1 MTQNR
6 ERKTKMLE
14 IGRTYPKPELS
25 LIFNTRDKQ
34 GLGRKLTRY
43 GIVFDVCGRGE
54 RTTYTIREIT
64 DPFKVFAI
72 TELGFDGNT
81 DFTKLRNFY
90 YHFFEDEIFMAWP
103 DEVKEVKMRE
113 MGHPVSRQTI
123 ANYTYRLEAKNLIN
137 RHTRN
142 FIYYFACGQ
151 RQRLTDREEYL
162 QAWYE
167 YWDDIA
173 SGLNCYDAIAN
184 MITDHDGV
192 ARKQPIPEIN
202 GIYNEKIELMLSY
215 IQQSIETEG

>member
-1 MTQNR
+1 M
-6 ERKTKMLE
+6 
-14 IGRTYPKPELS
+14 
-25 LIFNTRDKQ
+25 
-34 GLGRKLTRY
+34 
-43 GIVFDVCGRGE
+43 
-54 RTTYTIREIT
+54 
-64 DPFKVFAI
+64 FAI

-103 DEVKEVKMRE
+103 DEVKEAKMRE
-113 MGHPVSRQTI
+113 MGQPVSRQTI
-123 ANYTYRLEAKNLIN
+123 ANYTYRLETKNLIN
-137 RHTRN
+137 RHTQN

-202 GIYNEKIELMLSY
+202 GIYNEKIELMLTY

>member
-1 MTQNR
+1 
-6 ERKTKMLE
+6 MLE

-25 LIFNTRDKQ
+25 RIFGTKDKQ
-34 GLGRKLTRY
+34 GLDRKLIRY

-54 RTTYTIREIT
+54 KATYTIKAMT

-103 DEVKEVKMRE
+103 DEVKEMKMRA
-113 MGHPVSRQTI
+113 MGQDVSRQTI
-123 ANYTYRLEAKNLIN
+123 ANYTSRLETNNLIN
-137 RHTRN
+137 RHTKN
-142 FIYYFACGQ
+142 FIYYFACKQEQ
-151 RQRLTDREEYL
+151 RITDREEYL

-173 SGLNCYDAIAN
+173 SGLNSYDAIAN
-184 MITDHDGV
+184 MITDHGGV
-192 ARKQPIPEIN
+192 ARKQPIPEVN
-202 GIYNEKIELMLSY
+202 GIYNEKIEEMLSY
-215 IQQSIETEG
+215 IQQSIENEG

>member
-1 MTQNR
+1 
-6 ERKTKMLE
+6 MLE

-25 LIFNTRDKQ
+25 RIFGTKDKQ
-34 GLGRKLTRY
+34 GLDRKLIRY

-54 RTTYTIREIT
+54 RATYTIKAIT

-90 YHFFEDEIFMAWP
+90 YHFFEDDIFMVWP
-103 DEVKEVKMRE
+103 DEVKEAKMRE
-113 MGHPVSRQTI
+113 MGQPVSRQTI
-123 ANYTYRLEAKNLIN
+123 AVYTDRLEANGLIN
-137 RHTRN
+137 RYTKN
-142 FIYYFACGQ
+142 YFYYFAHKQEQ
-151 RQRLTDREEYL
+151 RITDREEYL

-173 SGLNCYDAIAN
+173 SGLNSFDAIAN
-184 MITDHDGV
+184 MITDHGGV

-202 GIYNEKIELMLSY
+202 GIYNAKIEEMLSY
-215 IQQSIETEG
+215 IQQSIENEG